1 MIYSSLCSLL
11 TSSLL
16 CYHTS
21 MGITLKLF
29 NSQLT
34 FSVRLFCKH
43 VSPRSCFFL
52 QLFSDFLFCLRH
64 PTVITFCS
72 QQKMMNDVDW
82 ICFLVF
88 TKIYFLLSTQNDFSF
103 QQKTFLVFI
112 TEHILFSP
120 QFVFWCQLKS
130 FSVFNQNHFLVSSR
144 NHFLLSP
151 KINFGCHRKS
161 ILVFIQNL
169 YLLSTEIK
177 FSFQPPY

>member
-21 MGITLKLF
+21 MGITWKLF

-34 FSVRLFCKH
+34 FSVRLLCKH
-43 VSPRSCFFL
+43 VSPRSRFFL
-52 QLFSDFLFCLRH
+52 WLFSDFLFCLRH
-64 PTVITFCS
+64 PTVIIFCSWQKIILRS
-72 QQKMMNDVDW
+72 QQKMMNDFDW

-88 TKIYFLLSTQNDFSF
+88 TKIHFLLSTQNDFSF

-130 FSVFNQNHFLVSSR
+130 FSVFNQNQFW
-144 NHFLLSP
+144 LSP
-151 KINFGCHRKS
+151 EINFGFHP
-161 ILVFIQNL
+161 
-169 YLLSTEIK
+169 E
-177 FSFQPPY
+177 SFFVVN